1 MLLASFGS
9 PSALGYATSSIV
21 RRIGSEIF
29 GTHLFIQASNLEEFR
44 QHWHSVTPEDRKCVI
59 LFSDCPHR
67 EMAALIANVRAPI
80 VMVVED
86 FVDIFLYVRR
96 SRGMA
101 FAPVVRF
108 TTQVI
113 CALNH
118 FLLSPNVKRI
128 SPGNYRQSL
137 ASFVQSL
144 VSFYGAPCGDI
155 QFAAIMEGLAP
166 PNSHI
171 ETLYDYVRAE
181 FPHVQDHPID
191 TQLSPVEKQALAQL
205 SEAYGGLI
213 SGSGMDEVDW
223 PVSMFLNW
231 DVPGAFLDGPIE
243 LLGPGRFIICGPYL
257 HLPEGEWRMSVEIEV
272 EECFSDNQIGA
283 DIFSERILT
292 AISAK
297 LPASGRFG
305 FDLDFRVVNSL
316 APVEIRMQLSTGAI
330 EGRLSLVRATLT
342 RRSS

>member
-29 GTHLFIQASNLEEFR
+29 GTHLFIQASNLNEFV
-44 QHWHSVTPEDRKCVI
+44 QHWHSVDEEQRKCVI

-80 VMVVED
+80 VVVVED
-86 FVDIFLYVRR
+86 FVDIFSYVRR

-101 FAPVVRF
+101 FAPAVRF
-108 TTQVI
+108 TTQVV

-118 FLLSPNVKRI
+118 LLLSPNVMRI
-128 SPGNYRQSL
+128 SPANYRQSL
-137 ASFVQSL
+137 ASFVQSV
-144 VSFYGAPCGDI
+144 VSFYGATCDDV
-155 QFAAIMEGLAP
+155 QFAAIMKGLAP
-166 PNSHI
+166 PESHVGS
-171 ETLYDYVRAE
+171 LYDYVCAE

-191 TQLSPVEKQALAQL
+191 TQLSPVERQALTQL
-205 SEAYGGLI
+205 SDAYGSLI
-213 SGSGMDEVDW
+213 SGSGLNEVAW
-223 PVSMFLNW
+223 PVSMFLKW
-231 DVPGAFLDGPIE
+231 DVQGAFLDGPIE
-243 LLGPGRFIICGPYL
+243 LLGPARFIICGPYL
-257 HLPEGEWRMSVEIEV
+257 HLPEGDWRMSVQIEV

-283 DIFSERILT
+283 DIYSERILT
-292 AISAK
+292 AITAK
-297 LPASGRFG
+297 LPASGRFA

-330 EGRLSLVRATLT
+330 EGRLSLIQVVL
-342 RRSS
+342 RRQGG